1 MAMNKGSERMNQI
14 HSVNSIDLAEQPH
27 ELWNLVRKLR
37 WMGMEEEADR
47 LQLRMRGMSPEQG
60 TVPSETFGT
69 D

>member
-37 WMGMEEEADR
+37 WMGMEE
-47 LQLRMRGMSPEQG
+47 
-60 TVPSETFGT
+60 
-69 D
+69 